1 MVLRDSACRHA
12 AIESGGDLSCVY
24 TLRLIGP
31 ISYLGACYIQTKVT
45 KCIREKM
52 TLYTFMDK
60 PLNQICQNTKS
71 ARLNA
76 VCKRSI
82 KARFLWRFLWRFFIF

>member
-1 MVLRDSACRHA
+1 MTYAVGLLMLKS
-12 AIESGGDLSCVY
+12 ILVY

-60 PLNQICQNTKS
+60 PLHHIRQNTKS
-71 ARLNA
+71 ARLIA
-76 VCKRSI
+76 VCKRSNSCPTE
-82 KARFLWRFLWRFFIF
+82 FLQKWISHGKL